1 MTRFLLVGIV
11 SWWCVCL
18 QPELGQTS
26 CNPCPLRFGAYPG
39 SVICRECPSGTFR
52 NSTAQPTCELCP
64 AGTFSV
70 QPLDGSGILDCIACE
85 IGKYAN
91 NTGNG
96 RCDVCPPGSFG
107 TSGGQGLC
115 TPCPIGKSNQFY
127 GSLSCIE
134 CLSANVNGTI
144 VCKECLEG
152 LTYSMQCGG
161 TMQFRFCMNVSPIC
175 FQVNLWTA
183 LIVDPAVPVVSTP
196 ISLVSAMNAL
206 VAHSKRTRMHQ

>member
-1 MTRFLLVGIV
+1 
-11 SWWCVCL
+11 L

-152 LTYSMQCGG
+152 QAQFMQCCEHRTSRDDVTTHFSIHLLSGQFVDG
-161 TMQFRFCMNVSPIC
+161 TDCRSCGAGRFNPNKSGIC
-175 FQVNLWTA
+175 YECPRGTFQKDKNA
-183 LIVDPAVPVVSTP
+183 PVEW
-196 ISLVSAMNAL
+196 
-206 VAHSKRTRMHQ
+206 